1 MIRVTLMVVLV
12 LSAIPAF
19 AQEATDKPTT
29 TIDFR
34 GGTWKHGEFYEITEL
49 VHTRGRL
56 EPKIAVR
63 LFSSPHDERDE
74 KEVTLGFGF
83 ELFKGE
89 KYVLSQDVLVSRAW
103 TKTGETATYLQPVV
117 RASVELHEKLWVE
130 LMGFPYVPLGHGDL
144 QWVLE
149 RARATYKITSFLGLV
164 GGMGATEL
172 PGSWSHTPLAD
183 IVVMP
188 AGGKYGSLEVGYQG
202 GLQIRYV
209 VAMSRH
215 HK

>member
-34 GGTWKHGEFYEITEL
+34 GGTWKHGEFYKITEL

-74 KEVTLGFGF
+74 KEVTFGVGFQ
-83 ELFKGE
+83 LLSRE

-117 RASVELHEKLWVE
+117 RASLKPHEKVEVE
-130 LMGFPYVPLGHGDL
+130 LMGFPYVPLGHGEL

-149 RARATYKITSFLGLV
+149 RARVAYKVTNFLAFV

-172 PGSWSHTPLAD
+172 PGSWAHTPLAD
-183 IVVMP
+183 IVVVP

-202 GLQIRYV
+202 GLQIRYY
-209 VAMSRH
+209 VAMKRH